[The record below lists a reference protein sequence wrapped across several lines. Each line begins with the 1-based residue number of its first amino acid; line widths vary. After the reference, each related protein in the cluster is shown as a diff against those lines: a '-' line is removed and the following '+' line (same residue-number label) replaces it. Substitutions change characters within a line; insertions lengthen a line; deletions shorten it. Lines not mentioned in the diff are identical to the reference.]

1 MKFILLI
8 FLSYSSLSLA
18 EVNSNDLNSKQVHEK
33 LCKIMSE
40 DFFALMILRQDGRSL
55 VNVLREA
62 RKVRDASFVECY
74 KEMVL
79 AK

>member
-18 EVNSNDLNSKQVHEK
+18 EVNYNDLNSKQVHEK

-62 RKVRDASFVECY
+62 RKVRDA
-74 KEMVL
+74 
-79 AK
+79 